1 MIKILKNL
9 FPTTITSYLPFSN
22 DIIQFIDVRGWDGQS
37 IMINREFYLNLI
49 RGRLET
55 DKIPKINEEI
65 IERTENVDGIY
76 ILFGEDLEDINP
88 LNEGVVYI
96 GSTGNFKQRMTTYFR
111 NEEESDVDFCSKIIF
126 FSRKNKLGGA
136 GLGESLRKAIE
147 SQIIKLSKKV
157 KRYRIL
163 NIQEDYHGRINL
175 SDQDLLEDFIKR
187 IKIILAN
194 MGVSLLKEK
203 IAVVENDTKNYF
215 ICVERN
221 ANAVM
226 YRGDTGYVVLKDSII
241 IKDNLERLTR
251 HYKKIVERKMQLLEE
266 DILKPSEDIG
276 KLILKENQEFNSPSG
291 AAAFVSGGTY
301 NGNVV
306 WKKKDDQNI
315 TLGEFL
321 QSISESNS

>member
-1 MIKILKNL
+1 MIIILDSL
-9 FPTTITSYLPFSN
+9 YPTTITSYLPFSN
-22 DIIQFIDVRGWDGQS
+22 DILQFIDVRGWDGQS
-37 IMINREFYLNLI
+37 IMVNREFYMNLI
-49 RGRLET
+49 KGRLET
-55 DKIPKINEEI
+55 NKIQKIYVEI

-76 ILFGEDLEDINP
+76 ILFGEDLEDLNP
-88 LNEGVVYI
+88 LNEGVAYI
-96 GSTGNFKQRMTTYFR
+96 GSTGNFKQRMTNYFG
-111 NEEESDVDFCSKIIF
+111 NEEEGGMDFCSRIIF
-126 FSRKNKLGGA
+126 FSRKTKLGGA

-147 SQIIKLSKKV
+147 SEIIKLSKKV

-175 SDQDLLEDFIKR
+175 SDQDLLKDFVRR

-194 MGVSLLKEK
+194 MGVSLLKER
-203 IAVVENDTKNYF
+203 IAVVENDIKNYF

-251 HYKKIVERKMQLLEE
+251 HYKKISERKEQLLE
-266 DILKPSEDIG
+266 DGILKPSEDRG
-276 KLILKENQEFNSPSG
+276 KLILTENQEFNSPSG
-291 AAAFVSGGTY
+291 AAAFVTGGTY
-301 NGNVV
+301 NGNLV
-306 WKKKDDQNI
+306 WKKKEDQNI

-321 QSISESNS
+321 QSISE